1 MCSVMRWGTI
11 SQLLWFAG
19 WVEPKVEALGVFEGE
34 REEVSGL
41 EETYTFRTFV
51 PLSNILING
60 APVTWKSWSLSE
72 IALIFSLPQ
81 SINIQ

>member
-1 MCSVMRWGTI
+1 MI
-11 SQLLWFAG
+11 SQLLRFAG
-19 WVEPKVEALGVFEGE
+19 WGEPKVEALGVFEGE

-41 EETYTFRTFV
+41 EETYTFRTCM
-51 PLSNILING
+51 PLSNILINR

-72 IALIFSLPQ
+72 IALIFSLLQ